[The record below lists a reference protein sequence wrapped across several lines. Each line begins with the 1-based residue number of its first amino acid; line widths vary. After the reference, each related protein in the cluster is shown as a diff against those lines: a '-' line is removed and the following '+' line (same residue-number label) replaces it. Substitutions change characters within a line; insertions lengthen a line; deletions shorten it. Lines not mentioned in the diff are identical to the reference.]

1 MRGLVSVVL
10 MLAVVA
16 PSTLAALLA
25 VDYGAEWTK
34 ASLVKPGVPF
44 DVLLDRDSKRK
55 MMSTVGWK
63 KDERL
68 FGGDAAAVAARF
80 PEAHYPYVKPL
91 LAGTTIPNNTIYP
104 SPPYLSPDNGRL
116 VFRHP
121 KAPTAAHNIDGAAET
136 TWTPEEILAQQLA
149 YVKGLASAAAN
160 EDVKDLF
167 MTVPSYF
174 TQAQRRA
181 LKDAAEVAG
190 LSLTGII
197 SEAGAVGLNYA
208 MTRNFPTK
216 EYHMIYDSGALK
228 TTATILSFE
237 TKELPIESPLLKG
250 KSKKTFKPKM
260 TNTTIVEVIAFDSEQ
275 ELGGAILDER
285 LREVLIEE
293 FLAQDGNSAEDI
305 RHDSRA
311 LRKLWREASKLKQ
324 VLSAN
329 NEASASVESLINDI
343 DFRTRVSRTKF
354 EEVCANEAS
363 RFSKPI
369 INALRLAGMTQDQ
382 LDSVI
387 FFGGNTRV
395 PMVQAAVR
403 TIVGDDKIAQN
414 VNTDEAAVM
423 GAAFYG
429 ASQGRAFQSKLKMK
443 LLEKSPYEIGY
454 ESGKEYGVVFPA
466 YEVAERQSLS
476 FKPTDDI
483 TVDFKYT
490 GSNIPSPAEISR
502 LEIHGIHQAVANLT
516 KDEVEESNVSV
527 NVKLDNRG
535 ILHTANAVL
544 TYVTKPEAPSV
555 ANKLKGLFGGNKDKV
570 QEGEDGEK
578 ADDKTEEELALEQP
592 KEKKIGLRFTEHA
605 TGIKPMSAEE
615 RRNAKKRLA
624 AINAVEM
631 SAIER
636 GEAVNHLE
644 GYLYR
649 LKNMLGAD
657 APNKALQD
665 FSSSHEK
672 VALSKAVEEAFE
684 WMAEYIEAAETAVL
698 RKKRETI
705 EAMEKPIIRRFQ
717 EFSGRNRAIDD
728 FQKAIVAG
736 RAWFDEASR
745 NMTEAISLGNLT
757 RWTQEELDGVK
768 TMLQESEAW
777 AKEKMAAQKAVGE
790 AMHVD
795 PVLLNADLDSRGKAL
810 QSHVLGLQ
818 KKPMPKPPKS
828 KKAATATSTS
838 VGSEQTG
845 KENDDYPEA
854 DTVRTAEDPEPTQ
867 VYAHEEL

>member
-1 MRGLVSVVL
+1 
-10 MLAVVA
+10 MLAAVA

-63 KDERL
+63 KEERV
-68 FGGDAAAVAARF
+68 FGGDAAAIAARF
-80 PEAHYPYVKPL
+80 PEAHYPYIKPL
-91 LAGTTIPNNTIYP
+91 LAATAVPNNTIYP
-104 SPPYLSPDNGRL
+104 SQPFLSPDSGRL

-121 KAPTAAHNIDGAAET
+121 NAPSSAYNIDGTGET

-208 MTRNFPTK
+208 MTRSFPVK
-216 EYHMIYDSGALK
+216 EYHMIYDSGAMK

-237 TKELPIESPLLKG
+237 TKEMPLESPLLTG

-260 TNTTIVEVIAFDSEQ
+260 SNTTIVEVVAFDSEQ

-293 FLAQDGNSAEDI
+293 FLTQDGNGGEDI
-305 RHDSRA
+305 RNDARA
-311 LRKLWREASKLKQ
+311 LRKLWREASKVKQ
-324 VLSAN
+324 ILSAN

-354 EEVCANEAS
+354 EEVCADEAN
-363 RFSKPI
+363 RFSRPI
-369 INALRLAGMTQDQ
+369 VNALRLAGMTQDQ

-403 TIVGDDKIAQN
+403 TIVGDEKVAQN

-454 ESGKEYGVVFPA
+454 QSGKVSVDLSEHGVVFPA
-466 YEVAERQSLS
+466 YQVAERQSLN
-476 FKPTDDI
+476 FPPTDDI
-483 TVDFKYT
+483 MVDFLYT
-490 GSNIPSPAEISR
+490 GHNAPSSAEISK

-516 KDEVEESNVSV
+516 KDEVEESNVNV

-544 TYVTKPEAPSV
+544 TYVTKPETPSV
-555 ANKLKGLFGGNKDKV
+555 ADKLKGLFGGNKDRQDAEDAEKNSDTVEEDPV
-570 QEGEDGEK
+570 QE
-578 ADDKTEEELALEQP
+578 QP
-592 KEKKIGLRFTEHA
+592 REKKIGLRFTEHA
-605 TGIKPMSAEE
+605 AGIKPMSAEE

-624 AINAVEM
+624 AINAVEIAAM
-631 SAIER
+631 QR
-636 GEAVNHLE
+636 GEAINHLE

-649 LKNMLGAD
+649 VKSMLGED

-672 VALSKAVEEAFE
+672 NALSKAVEEAFE
-684 WMAEYIEAAETAVL
+684 WMAEHIEAAETAIL
-698 RKKRETI
+698 HKKREVI
-705 EAMEKPIIRRFQ
+705 EAMEKPIIKRFQ
-717 EFSGRNRAIDD
+717 EYNGRGKAIED
-728 FQKAIVAG
+728 FQKAIFASQT
-736 RAWFDEASR
+736 WLDEAFK
-745 NMTEAISLGNLT
+745 NVTEAISAGNLT
-757 RWTQEELDGVK
+757 RWTKEELEGVK
-768 TMLQESEAW
+768 TMLQEYESW

-795 PVLLNADLDSRGKAL
+795 PVLLNADLESRGRAL

-818 KKPMPKPPKS
+818 KKPMPKPPKTKTS
-828 KKAATATSTS
+828 TAAATSTPVS
-838 VGSEQTG
+838 QQTG
-845 KENDDYPEA
+845 NGYEDFVEA
-854 DTVRTAEDPEPTQ
+854 DTVKTAEDPEPTQ
-867 VYAHEEL
+867 VVAHEEL